1 MLFRVIFIQIPNN
14 ILIYLFLFDIILLIK
29 GGFKINYKEK
39 KIINKISF
47 ILIGLF
53 VIAIGFYN
61 LHSSREFF
69 KTAKTTSA
77 TITNINKTQRIEKKK
92 NKRKTVTEYSFI
104 ITYNINGTEYSDI
117 DTKYYDS
124 KKNIGDSI
132 IIYYQPNNPINIRCE
147 KNTLSQFFMISIWG
161 IALIL
166 IGIFSKGHI
175 KP

>member
-1 MLFRVIFIQIPNN
+1 MELIYRVIFIQIPNN
-14 ILIYLFLFDIILLIK
+14 TLIYLFLFDIILLIK

-53 VIAIGFYN
+53 IIAIGFYN

-92 NKRKTVTEYSFI
+92 KKRKTVIEYSFLPPVI
-104 ITYNINGTEYSDI
+104 KNLIFVLISLFVMFFLFHLYNTTQTIFVKPNIYL
-117 DTKYYDS
+117 S
-124 KKNIGDSI
+124 KHF
-132 IIYYQPNNPINIRCE
+132 
-147 KNTLSQFFMISIWG
+147 L
-161 IALIL
+161 
-166 IGIFSKGHI
+166 
-175 KP
+175 